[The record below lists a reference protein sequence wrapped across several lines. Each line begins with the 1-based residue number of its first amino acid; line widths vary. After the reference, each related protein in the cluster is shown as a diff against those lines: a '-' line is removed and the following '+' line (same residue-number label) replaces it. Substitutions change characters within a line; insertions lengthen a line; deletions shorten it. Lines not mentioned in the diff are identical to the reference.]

1 MPSPPASTPYRS
13 IASRIGLTIAGA
25 SAVWLATLAVI
36 HKPNMTTI
44 GAAAVVVAV
53 AVNAVESI
61 FKALLEIIKTVSA
74 CKVAHISAKAEAETM
89 IMRAQTRTAL
99 AQAGTEP
106 GKLAQA
112 AEMLRLLPI
121 DPDLPQG
128 RRLNDQALARLLAPP
143 RAKSVS
149 EKSDNDPENPDSTSK
164 KPIDGGGSK
173 VIPIRPKI

>member
-13 IASRIGLTIAGA
+13 IASRIGLTIGAG

-36 HKPNMTTI
+36 HKPDITTV
-44 GAAAVVVAV
+44 GAATVVVAV

-61 FKALLEIIKTVSA
+61 FKALPGIIKTISA
-74 CKVAHISAKAEAETM
+74 CRIAHISAKAEAEAM
-89 IMRAQTRTAL
+89 VMRTQTRTAL

-106 GKLAQA
+106 GKLEQA

-121 DPDLPQG
+121 DSDLPQG

-143 RAKSVS
+143 RAKNIS
-149 EKSDNDPENPDSTSK
+149 EKSDNGPENPDSTSN
-164 KPIDGGGSK
+164 KPNDGGGSN